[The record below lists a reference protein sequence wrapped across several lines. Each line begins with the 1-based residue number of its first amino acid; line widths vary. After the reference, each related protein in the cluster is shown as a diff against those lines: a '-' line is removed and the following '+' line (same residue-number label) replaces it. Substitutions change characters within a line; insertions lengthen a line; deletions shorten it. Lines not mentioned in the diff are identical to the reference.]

1 MREIITGIDDRT
13 GEPITEKYSSLSSFC
28 YEDGYALLGTD
39 LGNEGV
45 KIELVHKYED
55 GRAIILPPRKA
66 KECGK
71 WLLRTLGRVG
81 QNLPEGLPDILEK
94 LTKQKRVDRILKR
107 GEKKKIKDAIKVL
120 KKQLPRN

>member
-13 GEPITEKYSSLSSFC
+13 GEPITEKYSSLARFC
-28 YEDGYALLGTD
+28 YESGYVLLGTD
-39 LGNEGV
+39 MGNEGV
-45 KIELVHKYED
+45 KIELVREHED
-55 GRAIILPPRKA
+55 GRAIILPPKTA

-71 WLLRTLGRVG
+71 WMLRTLGRVG
-81 QNLPEGLPDILEK
+81 RNLPEELPDILER